1 MEDSDLEGT
10 NGGKIL
16 MKRMRK
22 VEGRTWM
29 KMKDEVDRGVG
40 DFEGSEDE
48 DDVEGREKAVCGFGG
63 FEFCVLVG
71 FRLLSSLAQ
80 CTSRPSFV
88 LLPCSRHAHFKFI
101 FDI

>member
-22 VEGRTWM
+22 VEGRTWI

-40 DFEGSEDE
+40 GFEESEDE
-48 DDVEGREKAVCGFGG
+48 DDVEGRG
-63 FEFCVLVG
+63 
-71 FRLLSSLAQ
+71 
-80 CTSRPSFV
+80 
-88 LLPCSRHAHFKFI
+88 
-101 FDI
+101 